1 MAPIKKIYK
10 KNSKSGGKTS
20 GGKAS
25 GGKAS
30 GGKASGGKASDK
42 KTKTNKNNN
51 VKKKENNKNRYF
63 TLVDFPEVGKTTGK
77 FSGKYPSNAVYKFLT
92 KLSIM
97 VDLKNTNDRNFIFFT
112 IRDIDSNK
120 EYSYI
125 GTRVELVKPV
135 KLENGR
141 TINYR
146 NIMTR
151 VNKDNM
157 SIYDLAVGKD
167 GKITKS
173 LNNSNSVY
181 GSNNRSNKIK

>member
-1 MAPIKKIYK
+1 MVPIKKIYK
-10 KNSKSGGKTS
+10 KDSKSGGS
-20 GGKAS
+20 GGS
-25 GGKAS
+25 GRKTKS
-30 GGKASGGKASDK
+30 
-42 KTKTNKNNN
+42 KTKTNKKKYGNKKEN
-51 VKKKENNKNRYF
+51 KKENNKNRYF

-77 FSGKYPSNAVYKFLT
+77 FSGKYPSNAGYKFLT
-92 KLSIM
+92 KLASM

-112 IRDIDSNK
+112 IRDINSNK

-157 SIYDLAVGKD
+157 SIYDLNVGK
-167 GKITKS
+167 
-173 LNNSNSVY
+173 
-181 GSNNRSNKIK
+181 RW